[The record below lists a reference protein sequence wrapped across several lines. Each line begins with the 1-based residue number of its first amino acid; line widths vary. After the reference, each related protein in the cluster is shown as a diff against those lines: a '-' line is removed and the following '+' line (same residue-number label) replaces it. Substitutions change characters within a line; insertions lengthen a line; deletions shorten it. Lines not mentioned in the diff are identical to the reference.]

1 MASTSTF
8 SYGDFS
14 NKLHF
19 YLNGTEIIIEN
30 PDPDTTL
37 LQYVRSIGLTGT
49 KLGCA
54 EGACGACTVMVS
66 SYDKV
71 TKHIRH
77 LNVNACLTPLCS
89 VDGKHV
95 ITIEGLG
102 NHKNP
107 HPVQERI
114 ALCYGSQCGFCTPGI
129 AMSLYAL
136 LRNNNSPT
144 EHEVEESFDGNLCRC
159 TGYRP
164 ILDAAKS
171 FAIPN
176 SLKVLQVANNKG
188 EGGGCCGGAGKDGGC
203 CMDRKKLES
212 TIPQES
218 SVRFP
223 SVEFKTYDPTQELIF
238 PPRLMKKATEPLH
251 FKGRKAQW
259 FRPTTLAQVLQIKA
273 AFPNAKFVGGNT
285 EIGVETKFKYMEYS
299 PYVYLHDVVELQGI
313 EINEDGITIGA
324 NVTVANFRKALED
337 ALKTFPADKTHV
349 VHALLDNSKY
359 FASNQIRN
367 TASVAG
373 NVATA
378 SPISDLNP
386 VFVASGADFHILS
399 SSDQEINIAGSRV
412 VPATDFFIG
421 YRKTALNPATDI
433 LTQIHIPFTQKGEY
447 IRAFKQAKRK
457 DDDIAI
463 VTAAIRAQ
471 LDDALKVTEIN
482 FGYGGMAAFTC
493 QAKKTSEYLRGK
505 TWGDAAVLEKALE
518 MLDADLPMS
527 VSTPGG
533 MPEYRRTLAK
543 SFFVRFW
550 WDIIEKQQVKVA
562 HSHGD
567 LSMLTQEIHRGV
579 SKGSQNDHGTT
590 QWAETEIVN
599 KSVAHVAAMKQV
611 TGEAMYVDDM
621 PKLHNELYGALVMSS
636 KGHAKLLSV
645 DPSAAL
651 EHPGVRG
658 FISHKDVPGNNVWG
672 ATIFRDEE
680 LFATEEVHHVGQI
693 IGVIVGDSQAIAQEG
708 ARMVKIEYE
717 DLPVIVTIDEA
728 IAADSYIPM
737 TKSIIKGDVDAAFK
751 TCAKVFE
758 GVSHLGGQEQFY
770 LETQAV
776 LCNYKGEFDEV
787 ELFASTQN
795 ANETQAVVAEC
806 MGIQANKVNCRVKR
820 LGGGFGGKESR
831 TIPLSCVM
839 TVASYRMRRPVRCML
854 DRNEDMTIS
863 GQRNPFMG
871 KWKVGLDENNKL
883 VALDTE
889 LYINAGWSSDLSVAV
904 MERALGHIDNV
915 YFIPNVRAIG
925 RCCRTNIHS
934 NTAFRG
940 FGGPQANVIA
950 EMYMT
955 EIAEQIGVP
964 VEQFRE
970 MNFYKE
976 GDRTHFNQELKD
988 WHLPKGYYQLKSK
1001 ANYDER
1007 RKAIDEFNK
1016 QSKWRKRGMALLPTK
1031 YGISFT
1037 ALHLNQAGS
1046 LIHIY
1051 HDGSVLLSHGGVEMG
1066 QGLHTKMIQVCAE
1079 GLKIP
1084 MEMIHIVETATD
1096 KVANASPT
1104 AASAS
1109 SDLNGMAVKDA
1120 CDQINARLAPYR
1132 AKGLAWKDIVHQAYF
1147 DRVNLSA
1154 NGFYKVPDLSYKWGE
1169 NKGQLFFYFTM
1180 GAAISEVEVDLLTGS
1195 HTVLR
1200 SDVSMDLG
1208 RSINPS
1214 IDIGQIEGAFVQ
1226 GMGWSTTEES
1236 LYFSNGRL
1244 FTQGPGSYKIPGF
1257 QCIPQEF
1264 NISFF
1269 EDVTHDSVKTIYKSK
1284 GVGEP
1289 PLFLGSSVMFA
1300 IRDALRYARIE
1311 NGHPGTFHMS
1321 LPATPEKIRML
1332 VGDSIAESSRLTG
1345 KEGERP
1351 WVLTIC

>member
-1 MASTSTF
+1 MAPSIDLS
-8 SYGDFS
+8 GFS

-19 YLNGTEIIIEN
+19 YLNGTEIILNN

-37 LQYVRSIGLTGT
+37 LQYVRSIGLTGS

-54 EGACGACTVMVS
+54 EGGCGACTVMVS

-71 TKHIRH
+71 TQHIRH

-102 NHKNP
+102 DHKNP

-136 LRNNNSPT
+136 LRNNPT
-144 EHEVEESFDGNLCRC
+144 PSEHDVEESFDGNLCRC

-171 FAIPN
+171 FASP
-176 SLKVLQVANNKG
+176 SAAKKS
-188 EGGGCCGGAGKDGGC
+188 GGCCGGAGANGGC
-203 CMDRKKLES
+203 CKDEKTEKS
-212 TIPQES
+212 ATIPQES

-223 SVEFKTYDPTQELIF
+223 SVLFKTYDPTQELIF
-238 PPRLMKKATEPLH
+238 PPRLMKKSVEPLH
-251 FKGRKAQW
+251 FQGSKTQW
-259 FRPTTLAQVLQIKA
+259 FRPTSLAQVLQIKA
-273 AFPNAKFVGGNT
+273 AYPQAKLIGGNT

-299 PYVYLHDVVELQGI
+299 PFVYLHDVAELQGI
-313 EINEDGITIGA
+313 SITPEGITLGA
-324 NVTVANFRKALED
+324 NVTVANFQKALKE
-337 ALKTFPADKTHV
+337 AIEQVSEEQAHV
-349 VHALLDNSKY
+349 LRAFLANIKY
-359 FASNQIRN
+359 FAGNQIRN
-367 TASVAG
+367 AASVAG
-373 NVATA
+373 NIATA

-386 VFVASGADFHILS
+386 VFVASNSTFSILS
-399 SSDQEINIAGSRV
+399 SDQAVDATARV
-412 VPATDFFIG
+412 VPATEFFVG

-433 LTQIHIPFTQKGEY
+433 LTQIHIPLTRPGEY
-447 IRAFKQAKRK
+447 IRSFKQAKRK

-463 VTAAIRAQ
+463 VTAAIRVQ
-471 LDDALKVTEIN
+471 LAPDNTIIETG
-482 FGYGGMAAFTC
+482 FGYGGMSAFTC
-493 QAKKTSEYLRGK
+493 QAKRASEFLKGK
-505 TWGDAAVLEKALE
+505 TWGNKDVLDGALE
-518 MLDADLPMS
+518 LLDQDLPMEI
-527 VSTPGG
+527 STPGG

-550 WDIIEKQQVKVA
+550 WDVVEQQKLVVE
-562 HSHGD
+562 HNHGD
-567 LSMLTQEIHRGV
+567 IKMLTEEIHRDLSFGAQSDKGTVQNSTTSIV
-579 SKGSQNDHGTT
+579 S
-590 QWAETEIVN
+590 

-611 TGEAMYVDDM
+611 TGEAIYTDDM
-621 PKLHNELYGALVMSS
+621 PKLHNELYGAMVLSS
-636 KGHAKLLSV
+636 RAHAKIVSI
-645 DPSAAL
+645 DTSAAL
-651 EHPGVRG
+651 AIPGVKAYYG
-658 FISHKDVPGNNVWG
+658 HKDVPGNNVWG
-672 ATIFRDEE
+672 AAMFDDEE
-680 LFATEEVHHVGQI
+680 IFASEEVHCVGQI
-693 IGVIVGDSQAIAQEG
+693 IGVIVADTQAIAQEA
-708 ARMVKIEYE
+708 ARKVKIEYI
-717 DLPVIVTIDEA
+717 DLPHVVTIDEA
-728 IAADSYIPM
+728 IAADSYIPL
-737 TKSIIKGDVDAAFK
+737 TKSIVKGDVDAAFAN
-751 TCAKVFE
+751 CAKVFE
-758 GVSHLGGQEQFY
+758 GQTRVGGQEQFY

-776 LCNYKGEFDEV
+776 LVNNKGESEFEIY
-787 ELFASTQN
+787 ASTQN
-795 ANETQAVVAEC
+795 ANETQAVVASVL
-806 MGIQANKVNCRVKR
+806 GISANKVACKVKR

-831 TIPLSCVM
+831 TIPLSCIM
-839 TVASYRMRRPVRCML
+839 SIASYHQKRPVRCML

-889 LYINAGWSSDLSVAV
+889 LYLNAGWSSDLSVAV

-915 YFIPNVRAIG
+915 YHIPNVRAVG

-950 EMYMT
+950 ETYMT
-955 EIAEQIGVP
+955 EIAERIGMSQ
-964 VEQFRE
+964 EEFRE
-970 MNFYKE
+970 INMYKE
-976 GDRTHFNQELKD
+976 GQLTHFNQELKD
-988 WHLPKGYYQLKSK
+988 WHLPKGYFQLKEK
-1001 ANYDER
+1001 TDYEA
-1007 RKAIDEFNK
+1007 RKAAVAEFNK
-1016 QSKWRKRGMALLPTK
+1016 QSKWRKRGICIIPTK

-1037 ALHLNQAGS
+1037 ALHLNQAGAM
-1046 LIHIY
+1046 IHIY

-1079 GLKIP
+1079 GLQIP
-1084 MEMIHIVETATD
+1084 MEMIHIVETSTD

-1109 SDLNGMAVKDA
+1109 SDLNGMAVKNA
-1120 CDQINARLAPYR
+1120 CDQINERLEPYR
-1132 AKGLAWKDIVHQAYF
+1132 AKGLSWKEIVHHAYF

-1154 NGFYKVPDLSYKWGE
+1154 NGFYKVPDLGYKWGE

-1180 GAAISEVEVDLLTGS
+1180 GAAVSEVEVDLLTGN
-1195 HTVLR
+1195 HTVIR
-1200 SDVSMDLG
+1200 SDVNMDLG

-1214 IDIGQIEGAFVQ
+1214 IDIGQIEGAFIQ

-1236 LYFSNGRL
+1236 LYFPNGRL
-1244 FTQGPGSYKIPGF
+1244 FTQGPGNYKIPGF

-1269 EDVTHDSVKTIYKSK
+1269 EDVTHESVNTIYKSK

-1289 PLFLGSSVMFA
+1289 PLFLGTSVYFA
-1300 IRDALRYARIE
+1300 IRNALWYARQE
-1311 NGHPGTFHMS
+1311 NGHPGSFS
-1321 LPATPEKIRML
+1321 LPLPATPERIRMA
-1332 VGDSIAESSRLTG
+1332 VGDSIAESSKLQS
-1345 KEGERP
+1345 KQGERP
-1351 WVLTIC
+1351 WVLSIF

>member
-1 MASTSTF
+1 MAPSLDLS
-8 SYGDFS
+8 GFS

-19 YLNGTEIIIEN
+19 YLNGTEIVLTN

-37 LQYVRSIGLTGT
+37 LQYVRSIGLTGS

-54 EGACGACTVMVS
+54 EGGCGACTVMVS
-66 SYDKV
+66 SYDKA
-71 TKHIRH
+71 TQHIRH

-102 NHKNP
+102 DHKNP

-136 LRNNNSPT
+136 LRNNSTPS

-171 FAIPN
+171 FAAP
-176 SLKVLQVANNKG
+176 SAKKA
-188 EGGGCCGGAGKDGGC
+188 GGCCGGGGPNGGC
-203 CMDRKKLES
+203 CKDDKPELPS

-223 SVEFKTYDPTQELIF
+223 SVLFKQYDPSQELIF
-238 PPRLMKKATEPLH
+238 PPRLMKKTADSLH
-251 FKGRKAQW
+251 FQGRKAQW

-273 AFPNAKFVGGNT
+273 AYPQAKFIGGNT
-285 EIGVETKFKYMEYS
+285 EVGVETKFKYMEYS
-299 PYVYLHDVVELQGI
+299 PFVYLHDVAELQGVSI
-313 EINEDGITIGA
+313 TPEGITIGA
-324 NVTVANFRKALED
+324 NVTVANFQKALKD
-337 ALKTFPADKTHV
+337 AIDTVSENEAHV
-349 VHALLDNSKY
+349 LRAFLANIKY
-359 FASNQIRN
+359 FAGNQIRN
-367 TASVAG
+367 AASVAG
-373 NVATA
+373 NIATA

-386 VFVASGADFHILS
+386 VFVASNSTFSILS
-399 SSDQEINIAGSRV
+399 SDQSVTSAARV
-412 VPATDFFIG
+412 VPATEFFVG

-433 LTQIHIPFTQKGEY
+433 LTEIHIPLTRPREY
-447 IRAFKQAKRK
+447 IRSFKQAKRK

-463 VTAAIRAQ
+463 VTAAIRVQ
-471 LDDALKVTEIN
+471 LSADNTIVDTG
-482 FGYGGMAAFTC
+482 FGYGGMSAFTC
-493 QAKKTSEYLRGK
+493 QAKKTSAFLKGK
-505 TWGDAAVLEKALE
+505 HWGDKEVLDGALE
-518 MLDADLPMS
+518 LLDQDLPME

-550 WDIIEKQQVKVA
+550 WDVIEQQKLGVE
-562 HSHGD
+562 HNHGN
-567 LSMLTQEIHRGV
+567 LKLMTEEIHRDLSFGTQ
-579 SKGSQNDHGTT
+579 SDKGTVQNST
-590 QWAETEIVN
+590 TEIVS

-611 TGEAMYVDDM
+611 TGEAIYTDDM
-621 PKLHNELYGALVMSS
+621 PTLHNELYGAMVLSS
-636 KGHAKLLSV
+636 RAHAKIVSI
-645 DPSAAL
+645 DTSAAL
-651 EHPGVRG
+651 AHPGVKAYYG
-658 FISHKDVPGNNVWG
+658 HKDVPGNNVWG
-672 ATIFRDEE
+672 AAMFDDEE
-680 LFATEEVHHVGQI
+680 IFASEEVHCVGQI
-693 IGVIVGDSQAIAQEG
+693 IGVIVADSQVIAQEA
-708 ARMVKIEYE
+708 ARKVKIEYI
-717 DLPVIVTIDEA
+717 DLPHVVTIDEA
-728 IAADSYIPM
+728 IAADSFIPL
-737 TKSIIKGDVDAAFK
+737 TKSIVKGDVDAAFAK
-751 TCAKVFE
+751 CAKVFE
-758 GVSHLGGQEQFY
+758 GQTRLGGQEQFY
-770 LETQAV
+770 LETQVV
-776 LCNYKGEFDEV
+776 LVNNKGESEFEIY
-787 ELFASTQN
+787 ASTQN
-795 ANETQAVVAEC
+795 ANETQAVVASVL
-806 MGIQANKVNCRVKR
+806 GLSANKIACKVKR

-831 TIPLSCVM
+831 TIPLACIMSI
-839 TVASYRMRRPVRCML
+839 ASYHTKRPVRCML
-854 DRNEDMTIS
+854 DRNEDMAIS

-889 LYINAGWSSDLSVAV
+889 LYLNAGWSSDLSVAV

-915 YFIPNVRAIG
+915 YYIPNVRAVG

-950 EMYMT
+950 ETYMT
-955 EIAEQIGVP
+955 EIAERIGMTQ
-964 VEQFRE
+964 EQFRE

-976 GDRTHFNQELKD
+976 GQTTHFNQELKD
-988 WHLPKGYYQLKSK
+988 WHLPKGYFQLKEKSNFD
-1001 ANYDER
+1001 A
-1007 RKAIDEFNK
+1007 RKAAIEEFNK
-1016 QSKWRKRGMALLPTK
+1016 QSKWRKRGISLIPTK

-1037 ALHLNQAGS
+1037 ALHLNQAGAM
-1046 LIHIY
+1046 IHIY

-1079 GLKIP
+1079 GLQIP
-1084 MEMIHIVETATD
+1084 LDMIHIVETSTD

-1109 SDLNGMAVKDA
+1109 SDMNGMAVKNA
-1120 CDQINARLAPYR
+1120 CDQINERLEPYR
-1132 AKGLAWKDIVHQAYF
+1132 AKGLPWKEIVHHAYF

-1154 NGFYKVPDLSYKWGE
+1154 NGFYKVPDLGYKWGE

-1180 GAAISEVEVDLLTGS
+1180 GAAVSEVEVDLLTGS
-1195 HTVLR
+1195 HTVIR
-1200 SDVSMDLG
+1200 SDVNMDLG

-1214 IDIGQIEGAFVQ
+1214 IDIGQIEGAFIQ

-1236 LYFSNGRL
+1236 LYFPNGRL
-1244 FTQGPGSYKIPGF
+1244 FTQGPGNYKIPGF

-1269 EDVTHDSVKTIYKSK
+1269 EDVTHESVKTVYKSK

-1289 PLFLGSSVMFA
+1289 PLFLGTSVYFA
-1300 IRDALRYARIE
+1300 IRNALWYARQE
-1311 NGHPGTFHMS
+1311 NGHPGSFSLS
-1321 LPATPEKIRML
+1321 LPATPERIRMA
-1332 VGDSIAESSRLTG
+1332 VGDSIAESSKLEA
-1345 KEGERP
+1345 KQGERP
-1351 WVLTIC
+1351 WVLSVF

>member
-1 MASTSTF
+1 MSPALDVS
-8 SYGDFS
+8 GFS

-19 YLNGTEIIIEN
+19 YLNGTEIILNN

-37 LQYVRSIGLTGT
+37 LQYVRSIGLTGS

-54 EGACGACTVMVS
+54 EGGCGACTVMVS
-66 SYDKV
+66 SYEK
-71 TKHIRH
+71 TTQHIRH

-102 NHKNP
+102 DHKNP

-136 LRNNNSPT
+136 LRNNSTPS

-171 FAIPN
+171 FAAPAAGKN
-176 SLKVLQVANNKG
+176 A
-188 EGGGCCGGAGKDGGC
+188 GGGCCGGGGASGGC
-203 CMDRKKLES
+203 CKDEKPEKTS

-223 SVEFKTYDPTQELIF
+223 SVLFKTYDPTQELIF
-238 PPRLMKKATEPLH
+238 PPRLMKKAAEPLH
-251 FKGRKAQW
+251 FQGRKAQW

-273 AFPNAKFVGGNT
+273 AYPEAKFIGGNT
-285 EIGVETKFKYMEYS
+285 EVGVETKFKYMEYS
-299 PYVYLHDVVELQGI
+299 PFVYLHDVAELQGI
-313 EINEDGITIGA
+313 KITPEGITIGA
-324 NVTVANFRKALED
+324 NVTIANFQKALKE
-337 ALKTFPADKTHV
+337 ALEIVEPAQAHV
-349 VHALLDNSKY
+349 LNALLANIKY
-359 FASNQIRN
+359 FAGNQIRN
-367 TASVAG
+367 AASVAG
-373 NVATA
+373 NIATA

-386 VFVASGADFHILS
+386 VFVASKSTFSILS
-399 SSDQEINIAGSRV
+399 SEQQADAVARV
-412 VPATDFFIG
+412 VPATEFFVG
-421 YRKTALNPATDI
+421 YRRTALNPATDI
-433 LTQIHIPFTQKGEY
+433 LTEIHVPLTRPGEY
-447 IRAFKQAKRK
+447 IRSFKQAKRK

-463 VTAAIRAQ
+463 VTAAIRVQ
-471 LDDALKVTEIN
+471 LASNNTVLETG
-482 FGYGGMAAFTC
+482 FGFGGMSAFTC
-493 QAKKTSEYLRGK
+493 QAKKTSAFLAGK
-505 TWGDAAVLEKALE
+505 TWGEKEVLDGALE
-518 MLDADLPMS
+518 LLDQDLPMEL
-527 VSTPGG
+527 STPGG

-550 WDIIEKQQVKVA
+550 WDVIEQQKLQVE
-562 HSHGD
+562 HEHGNIK
-567 LSMLTQEIHRGV
+567 LLTEEIHRDISFGAQSDKGTIQNSDTTIV
-579 SKGSQNDHGTT
+579 S
-590 QWAETEIVN
+590 

-611 TGEAMYVDDM
+611 TGEALYTDDM
-621 PKLHNELYGALVMSS
+621 PTLHNELYGAMVLSS
-636 KGHAKLLSV
+636 RAHAKIVSI
-645 DPSAAL
+645 DTSAAL
-651 EHPGVRG
+651 AHPGVKAYYG
-658 FISHKDVPGNNVWG
+658 HKDVPGNNIWG
-672 ATIFRDEE
+672 AAMFDDEE
-680 LFATEEVHHVGQI
+680 IFASEEVHCVGQI
-693 IGVIVGDSQAIAQEG
+693 IGVIVADNQVIAQEA
-708 ARMVKIEYE
+708 ARK
-717 DLPVIVTIDEA
+717 
-728 IAADSYIPM
+728 
-737 TKSIIKGDVDAAFK
+737 
-751 TCAKVFE
+751 
-758 GVSHLGGQEQFY
+758 FY

-776 LCNYKGEFDEV
+776 LVNYKGESEFEIY
-787 ELFASTQN
+787 ASTQN
-795 ANETQAVVAEC
+795 ANETQAVVASC
-806 MGIQANKVNCRVKR
+806 LGVAANKVACKVKR

-831 TIPLSCVM
+831 TIPLACIMSI
-839 TVASYRMRRPVRCML
+839 ASYHQKKPVRCML
-854 DRNEDMTIS
+854 DRNEDMAIS

-889 LYINAGWSSDLSVAV
+889 LYLNAGWSSDLSVAV

-915 YFIPNVRAIG
+915 YFIPNVRAVG

-950 EMYMT
+950 ETYMT
-955 EIAEQIGVP
+955 EIAEQIGMTQ
-964 VEQFRE
+964 EEFRE
-970 MNFYKE
+970 INFYKE
-976 GDRTHFNQELKD
+976 GELTHFNQELKD
-988 WHLPKGYYQLKSK
+988 WHLPKGYFQLKEKTNFDARK
-1001 ANYDER
+1001 A
-1007 RKAIDEFNK
+1007 AIDEFNK
-1016 QSKWRKRGMALLPTK
+1016 QSKWRKRGISLIPTK

-1037 ALHLNQAGS
+1037 ALHLNQAGAM
-1046 LIHIY
+1046 IHIY

-1079 GLKIP
+1079 GLQIP
-1084 MEMIHIVETATD
+1084 LEMVHIVETSTD

-1109 SDLNGMAVKDA
+1109 SDLNGMAVKNA
-1120 CDQINARLAPYR
+1120 CDQINERLEPYR
-1132 AKGLAWKDIVHQAYF
+1132 AKGLPWKEIVHHAYF

-1154 NGFYKVPDLSYKWGE
+1154 NGFYKVPDLGYKWGE

-1180 GAAISEVEVDLLTGS
+1180 GAAVSEVEVDLLTGS

-1200 SDVSMDLG
+1200 ADVNMDLG

-1214 IDIGQIEGAFVQ
+1214 IDIGQIEGAFIQ

-1236 LYFSNGRL
+1236 LYFPNGRL
-1244 FTQGPGSYKIPGF
+1244 FTQGPGNYKIPGF

-1269 EDVTHDSVKTIYKSK
+1269 EDVTHDSVKTVYKSK

-1289 PLFLGSSVMFA
+1289 PLFLGSSVYFA
-1300 IRDALRYARIE
+1300 IRHALWYARQE
-1311 NGHPGTFHMS
+1311 NGHPGTFSLS
-1321 LPATPEKIRML
+1321 LPATPERIRMA
-1332 VGDSIAESSRLTG
+1332 VGDSIAESSKLEA
-1345 KEGERP
+1345 KQGERP
-1351 WVLTIC
+1351 WVLSVF